1 MRVLLIRVL
10 RYLLCD
16 EMTSMLDAL
25 TQASI
30 WKVVL
35 DLAEARNIGLL
46 VISHD
51 NALLDRICHRTF
63 TFFLDEKSVR

>member
-1 MRVLLIRVL
+1 
-10 RYLLCD
+10 
-16 EMTSMLDAL
+16 MTSMLDAL

>member
-1 MRVLLIRVL
+1 QRICLARALDHRT

-30 WKVVL
+30 WKTVL
-35 DLAEARNIGLL
+35 EIAASRDIGML

-51 NALLDRICHRTF
+51 TALIDKVCDRTLD
-63 TFFLDEKSVR
+63 FFAA